1 MSFTLILQT
10 RYHTRCTTN
19 LKTQILSFLI
29 LLILCRL
36 WMSASQQQ
44 LPDKKEKRCPHRTLV
59 VSKLAP
65 CQIWYQGAPNLG
77 RAETF
82 AWMSCVY
89 NIYYIYIICI
99 CSYIVYAYVMY
110 DIYVH
115 ICIHK
120 YIYIYICIDDCIM
133 MSMHQKP
140 KKKMILEMC
149 VCLCVSSVCRIVL
162 AIPLSHHKR
171 FSSRFRNRGDCWPS
185 TGKRASHVWSLSPCN
200 FRCCNH

>member
-120 YIYIYICIDDCIM
+120 YIYIYLYRWLYHDVYAPKTQEKDDSRDVRVFVCI
-133 MSMHQKP
+133 K
-140 KKKMILEMC
+140 C
-149 VCLCVSSVCRIVL
+149 V
-162 AIPLSHHKR
+162 PNR
-171 FSSRFRNRGDCWPS
+171 FGNP
-185 TGKRASHVWSLSPCN
+185 P
-200 FRCCNH
+200 